1 MNNEP
6 RQKLRELVARHG
18 PAVVHDRRRCE
29 GLLRDCCGEHRREIA
44 VLVMAL
50 EEHVPADLL
59 AASAGLPRE
68 ALLPRLARRLSDN
81 LALSEEAARWSVNSW
96 ALALGVISDDELK
109 TLERDAPAPP
119 TGTGNQDGTTA
130 APRAS
135 AAGVAVVSADG
146 NGDFRSISAALK
158 SAAPGARILV
168 RPGVYD
174 EAVALDREVEIVGDG
189 PREQVVIR
197 SAGASCLQMLTE
209 RARVAGLTLRGAAA
223 ESFALDIPQGALVL
237 EDCDVS
243 SETLSCVGVHGATAA
258 PVLRRCRIHDGADSG
273 LYFFDGAAGAVEDC
287 EIHGQANVAVA
298 VTDRAQ
304 PDITRTKIYGGANA
318 GLAVWADGNATLA
331 ECEIF
336 RNRLAGVGVSEGGRL
351 TARACRFYEGDNSGV
366 FVHRGGE
373 AVLED
378 CELFGHRQTEAAVT
392 TRGRLFLNACRV
404 RDSHGPGVFI
414 REGGQALLQACVV
427 SANAGSGV
435 SVGAESVLAV
445 LASRMS
451 DNARF
456 AVEVGAG
463 ASVKVEDS
471 DLTGNRL
478 GAWDA
483 ERGANVE
490 AERNRD

>member
-29 GLLRDCCGEHRREIA
+29 GLLRDCCGEHRREVA

-59 AASAGLPRE
+59 AAPPGLPRE
-68 ALLPRLARRLSDN
+68 ALLSRLARRLSDN
-81 LALSEEAARWSVNSW
+81 LALSEDAARWSVNSW
-96 ALALGVISDDELK
+96 ALALGVISDDEL
-109 TLERDAPAPP
+109 TALERDAPAR
-119 TGTGNQDGTTA
+119 TTEGEHQA
-130 APRAS
+130 EASPAPRAS
-135 AAGVAVVSADG
+135 AAGVVTVSAG
-146 NGDFRSISAALK
+146 GGGDFKSISEALK
-158 SAAPGARILV
+158 LAAPGARILV

-174 EAVALDREVEIVGDG
+174 EAVTLDREVELVGDG

-197 SAGASCLQMLTE
+197 SAEASPLRMLTE
-209 RARVAGLTLRGAAA
+209 RARVAGLTLRGASPEA
-223 ESFALDIPQGALVL
+223 FAVDIPRGALTL

-287 EIHGQANVAVA
+287 EIYGHANVAVA

-304 PDITRTKIYGGANA
+304 PEITRGKIYGGANA
-318 GLAVWADGNATLA
+318 GLAVWAEGHATLTG
-331 ECEIF
+331 CEIF
-336 RNRLAGVGVSEGGRL
+336 RNRLAGLGISAGGRL
-351 TARACRFYEGDNSGV
+351 TARACRLYEGDNSGV
-366 FVHRGGE
+366 FVHQGGE

-404 RDSHGPGVFI
+404 HDSHGPGVFV

-427 SANAGSGV
+427 GANAGAGV

-445 LASRMS
+445 LASQVGG
-451 DNARF
+451 NARF
-456 AVEVGAG
+456 AVEIGTG

-478 GAWDA
+478 GAWDV
-483 ERGANVE
+483 ERGASVE
-490 AERNRD
+490 AERNSD